1 MKSIVEFWSVF
12 PILLLFLF
20 HTQILNFF
28 GIPMAYTRGRSNL
41 VKNLVSKMEQDQ
53 KLEEFDKSKWYSVN
67 LENIKSSEIKSK
79 FVQLEAD
86 TETQS
91 FIDDSVAQSDWLFT
105 QIWYNVAK
113 SVLSWFYCQ
122 TDINGML
129 QRGSMFV
136 FSKEQFLKM
145 TNLQTDNRLETMLDL
160 GAGDGRPTL
169 SMSEI
174 CDKVFATE
182 MSSPMRNILGSKGFE
197 VLEINE
203 WPGEAKYDLISA
215 LNLFDRCD
223 KPLSI
228 ISDVYSSLKEGGF
241 FIVALVLPFRPY
253 VESVASHK
261 PSEAM
266 NIEGEA
272 FEHQVETAIVLF
284 EKIGFK
290 LQSWS
295 RVPYLCEGDLA
306 RPIYQ
311 LNNALFVFR
320 KS

>member
-1 MKSIVEFWSVF
+1 MKSIGTFWSTF
-12 PILLLFLF
+12 PIILLFLF
-20 HTQILNFF
+20 HKQILNFF
-28 GIPMAYTRGRSNL
+28 GIPMSYARGRSSL
-41 VKNLVSKMEQDQ
+41 VNNLVSKMEQDQ
-53 KLEEFDKSKWYSVN
+53 KLEDFDKSKWYSVN
-67 LENIKSSEIKSK
+67 LQNIESSEIKSK
-79 FVQLEAD
+79 FVQLGVD
-86 TETQS
+86 LETQE
-91 FIDDSVAQSDWLFT
+91 FIDASVAQSDWLFT

-113 SVLSWFYCQ
+113 SFLSWFYCQ

-136 FSKEQFLKM
+136 FSKEQFFKM
-145 TNLQTDNRLETMLDL
+145 TNLQESKLETMLDL

-169 SMSEI
+169 SMSAI
-174 CDKVFATE
+174 CDQVFATE
-182 MSSPMRNILGSKGFE
+182 MSSPMRKILASRGFE
-197 VLEINE
+197 VLEIDE
-203 WPGEAKYDLISA
+203 WPGEAKYNLISA

-223 KPLSI
+223 KPLGI
-228 ISDVYSSLKEGGF
+228 ISDVHSSLKAGGY

-253 VESVASHK
+253 VESVPSHK
-261 PSEAM
+261 PSEVM
-266 NIEGEA
+266 EIEGEA
-272 FEHQVETAIVLF
+272 FEQQVEAAVGLF

-290 LQSWS
+290 LQTWS

>member
-12 PILLLFLF
+12 PIILLFLF

-67 LENIKSSEIKSK
+67 LENIKSREIKSK

-145 TNLQTDNRLETMLDL
+145 TNLQE
-160 GAGDGRPTL
+160 
-169 SMSEI
+169 
-174 CDKVFATE
+174 
-182 MSSPMRNILGSKGFE
+182 
-197 VLEINE
+197 
-203 WPGEAKYDLISA
+203 
-215 LNLFDRCD
+215 
-223 KPLSI
+223 
-228 ISDVYSSLKEGGF
+228 GF
-241 FIVALVLPFRPY
+241 FGLFR
-253 VESVASHK
+253 VNF
-261 PSEAM
+261 
-266 NIEGEA
+266 NIE
-272 FEHQVETAIVLF
+272 
-284 EKIGFK
+284 
-290 LQSWS
+290 SMN
-295 RVPYLCEGDLA
+295 RVKNFL
-306 RPIYQ
+306 
-311 LNNALFVFR
+311 
-320 KS
+320 